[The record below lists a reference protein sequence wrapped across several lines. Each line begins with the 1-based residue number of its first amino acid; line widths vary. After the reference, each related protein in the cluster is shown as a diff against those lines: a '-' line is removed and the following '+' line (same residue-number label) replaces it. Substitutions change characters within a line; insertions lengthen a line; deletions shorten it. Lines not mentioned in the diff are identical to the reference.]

1 MALKAVK
8 MFDTIYSGTIF
19 RLVYSDNSWSR
30 LLARKDLLFAAG
42 VPLP

>member
-8 MFDTIYSGTIF
+8 MFEAIYNGSIY
-19 RLVYSDNSWSR
+19 RLAHSDNSLSR

-42 VPLP
+42 VHLP